1 MKALSAPTRVLL
13 VDDHAVVRQGYRRL
27 LERDPDIDVVGEAST
42 AAEAYRAF
50 CRLAPHVVVMDISLP
65 DVSGIE
71 ATRRILA
78 REPEARVLVFSMH
91 EEPVFPTRALQ
102 AGARGYI
109 TKASAPEVLVE
120 AIRTVARG
128 KTYLSHDIA
137 QTLAL
142 KNLMDEDTGLE
153 ALSAR
158 EFEIVRLL
166 VAGHTVGTIA
176 EKLGLGYKTVA
187 NYQSAIRN
195 KLRVETSVQLVSIA
209 ARSGLIDGR

>member
-1 MKALSAPTRVLL
+1 
-13 VDDHAVVRQGYRRL
+13 
-27 LERDPDIDVVGEAST
+27 
-42 AAEAYRAF
+42 
-50 CRLAPHVVVMDISLP
+50 
-65 DVSGIE
+65 
-71 ATRRILA
+71 
-78 REPEARVLVFSMH
+78 
-91 EEPVFPTRALQ
+91 
-102 AGARGYI
+102 
-109 TKASAPEVLVE
+109 
-120 AIRTVARG
+120 
-128 KTYLSHDIA
+128 
-137 QTLAL
+137 
-142 KNLMDEDTGLE
+142 MDEDSGLD